1 MKTKVEICHID
12 SNRCVVRVSGIE
24 GDQVLGSSLGEAADA
39 EQAEDRARER
49 LMERVLKASSLSEGK
64 KTTEGPIKT
73 PEQGVVKP
81 LKSQQGAT
89 NKEQNQAKPSSIRLS
104 EEQTSQ
110 PKAVSGQFTEQIQ
123 EPSAE
128 QIQEPSAEQI
138 QEPSEA
144 PTDPDD
150 WSEELTAIDLQLK
163 RIGWSR
169 EHEHMYLERAYGHGS
184 RHKLTKYSDLVSY
197 LNKLKSLEVEAEAGA
212 VQTPL
217 RRSDLITQGDEMLT
231 TLKWDQERAK
241 SCLESK
247 LGAIS
252 RQQLSDEQLL
262 EFNMFLEEQLI
273 AKIL

>member
-49 LMERVLKASSLSEGK
+49 LMERVLKTNSLSRGK
-64 KTTEGPIKT
+64 KATEGPIKKQ
-73 PEQGVVKP
+73 EEGVVKP
-81 LKSQQGAT
+81 LKGQQGAT
-89 NKEQNQAKPSSIRLS
+89 NKEQNPEKPSSIKLS

-110 PKAVSGQFTEQIQ
+110 PNTISGQFTEQIQ
-123 EPSAE
+123 EPSE
-128 QIQEPSAEQI
+128 EQI

-150 WSEELTAIDLQLK
+150 WSEELTTIDLQLK

-169 EHEHMYLERAYGHGS
+169 EHEHLYLERAYGHRS
-184 RHKLTKYSDLVSY
+184 RHKLTRYSDLVSY
-197 LNKLKSLEVEAEAGA
+197 LNKLKSLEAGAEAGA

-231 TLKWDQERAK
+231 TLNWDQERAK
-241 SCLESK
+241 SFLQSK
-247 LGAIS
+247 LGATS

-262 EFNMFLEEQLI
+262 EFNMFLEEQTMK
-273 AKIL
+273 AAT

>member
-49 LMERVLKASSLSEGK
+49 LMERVLKTNSLSRGK
-64 KTTEGPIKT
+64 KATEAPIKKQ
-73 PEQGVVKP
+73 EEGVVKP
-81 LKSQQGAT
+81 LKGQQGTT
-89 NKEQNQAKPSSIRLS
+89 NKEQNPEKPSSIKLS

-110 PKAVSGQFTEQIQ
+110 PNTISGQFTEQIQ
-123 EPSAE
+123 EPSE
-128 QIQEPSAEQI
+128 EQI

-169 EHEHMYLERAYGHGS
+169 EHEHLYLERAYGHRS
-184 RHKLTKYSDLVSY
+184 RHKLTRYSDLVSY
-197 LNKLKSLEVEAEAGA
+197 LNKLKSLEVGAEAGE

-241 SCLESK
+241 SFLQSK
-247 LGAIS
+247 LGATS

-262 EFNMFLEEQLI
+262 EFNMFLEEQTMK
-273 AKIL
+273 AAT

>member
-24 GDQVLGSSLGEAADA
+24 GDQDLGSSRGEAADA

-49 LMERVLKASSLSEGK
+49 LMERVLKTNSHPERK
-64 KTTEGPIKT
+64 KTTEGPIKKQ
-73 PEQGVVKP
+73 EQGVVNP
-81 LKSQQGAT
+81 LKGQKGAT
-89 NKEQNQAKPSSIRLS
+89 NKEQNQSKTSSIPLS
-104 EEQTSQ
+104 EDQTSQ
-110 PKAVSGQFTEQIQ
+110 PKAVSGQFTEQIS
-123 EPSAE
+123 EPN
-128 QIQEPSAEQI
+128 AEQI

-163 RIGWSR
+163 RIGWTR

-184 RHKLTKYSDLVSY
+184 RHKLTRYSDLVSY
-197 LNKLKSLEVEAEAGA
+197 LNKLKSLEEGAEAGA
-212 VQTPL
+212 VLTPL

-241 SCLESK
+241 SFLQSK
-247 LGAIS
+247 LGATS
-252 RQQLSDEQLL
+252 RQHLSDEQLL
-262 EFNMFLEEQLI
+262 EFNMFLEEQTMK
-273 AKIL
+273 AAT